1 MTWCTA
7 RRLFQISFF
16 CILLTGCATTGPRI
30 APEAMNAYLADKPPA
45 LHAGFRRALE
55 EGEGNAVLNFDRV
68 GVEALQVGEFASA
81 AYAFDQSLLRIEAI
95 YANNEN
101 AKKARSI
108 WHNESRKDFKG
119 EPYERAMAFCYRG
132 LLYLKAADYQNARAC
147 FKSAQLQDA
156 FAEDKQAQCD
166 FALMYFLEG
175 WASQCDGDQNL
186 ANEAFGEVKKLRPE
200 FTPPN
205 PDDNVLF
212 VVETGTGPIKRAEG
226 KQQEVLTY
234 YQGQEVKLAG
244 VTADCG
250 TGPRNG
256 QFMESLFF
264 QATTRGGRP
273 VDKILKNHTVAKSAT
288 NTAGNVALAAG
299 TATMIAGGFT
309 DSSET
314 MIAGAGIAAV
324 GLLAKGV
331 SSMMKAQADA
341 RCWDNLPDAVWC
353 ITARCDNPEGKEAT
367 VRFTAPEGAA
377 APADATVPL
386 LGDTQGKALAWI
398 RIR

>member
-1 MTWCTA
+1 
-7 RRLFQISFF
+7 
-16 CILLTGCATTGPRI
+16 
-30 APEAMNAYLADKPPA
+30 MNAFLADKPPS

-55 EGEGNAVLNFDRV
+55 EGEGNAVLNYDKV
-68 GVEALQVGEFASA
+68 GVEALQVGEFGSA
-81 AYAFDQSLLRIEAI
+81 EYAFDQSLLRIEAI
-95 YANNEN
+95 YANNDN

-108 WHNESRKDFKG
+108 WHKESRKDFKG

-132 LLYLKAADYQNARAC
+132 LLYLRAADYQNARAC

-156 FAEDKQAQCD
+156 FAEDQQAQCD

-175 WASQCDGDQNL
+175 WASQCDGDLNL
-186 ANEAFGEVKKLRPE
+186 ANEAFTEVKRIRPE
-200 FTPPN
+200 FVA
-205 PDDNVLF
+205 PDPADNVLF
-212 VVETGTGPIKRAEG
+212 MVETGSAPVKRAEG
-226 KQQEVLTY
+226 KQQEILTY

-244 VTADCG
+244 MTADCG
-250 TGPRNG
+250 SGTASG
-256 QFMESLFF
+256 QFLESVFF

-273 VDKILKNHTVAKSAT
+273 IDQILKNHAVAKSAT

-299 TATMIAGGFT
+299 AATMIAGGFT
-309 DSSET
+309 DSSEA
-314 MIAGAGIAAV
+314 MIAGAGIAAA
-324 GLLAKGV
+324 GLIAKGV
-331 SSMMKAQADA
+331 SSMMKAEADA

-353 ITARCDNPEGKEAT
+353 ITAKCENPDTKSAT

-386 LGDTQGKALAWI
+386 LADTKGKAIAWL